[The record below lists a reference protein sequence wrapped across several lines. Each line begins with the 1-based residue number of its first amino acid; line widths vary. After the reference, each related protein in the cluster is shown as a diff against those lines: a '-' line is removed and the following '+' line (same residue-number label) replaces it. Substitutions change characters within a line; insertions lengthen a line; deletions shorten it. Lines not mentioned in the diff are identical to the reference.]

1 MHVGECKYVY
11 ENYAFGDGSM
21 RWDLPG
27 TVPSVGKG
35 TPTAEVLEWLQ
46 EGHRCLRSSVA
57 GLTGDKQL
65 LRPRRAAWGREPLLP
80 A

>member
-21 RWDLPG
+21 RWDRPG

-46 EGHRCLRSSVA
+46 EGHRC
-57 GLTGDKQL
+57 
-65 LRPRRAAWGREPLLP
+65 
-80 A
+80 